1 MNSLLETAARL
12 ESENAPFAL
21 VTVLR
26 TASPTS
32 AHAGDKAVV
41 TPEGKFY
48 GWVGG
53 GCAQRH
59 IVRAVRAAL
68 ADGKARQIRV
78 VPEGEVDEGAR
89 EVEEFA
95 SYCPSRGT
103 LELLIDPVMAR
114 PQLVVLGD
122 SPVATSLSALAPQ
135 LGFDVTV
142 AALDAVPDD
151 YPDAAAV
158 FPLFES
164 DVLLKHVKPGA
175 YVVVATQGKFD
186 IVALKTALFIGARHV
201 SFVASERKAAALK
214 EDLRKEGLPEKDI
227 DAIVAPAGLDISAR
241 TPAEIALSVLAC
253 LVSLRR
259 GLEVQASEPSAP
271 ALAPAALAVVG
282 NGALRARS

>member
-1 MNSLLETAARL
+1 MDSVLETAHLL
-12 ESENAPFAL
+12 ESEGEAFAL

-26 TASPTS
+26 TVSPTS

-41 TPEGKFY
+41 TPDGKFH

-68 ADGKARQIRV
+68 ADGRPRQIRV
-78 VPEGEVDEGAR
+78 VPEDEVNEAAT

-103 LELLIDPVMAR
+103 LELLIDPVLAK
-114 PQLVVLGD
+114 PQLLVLGD
-122 SPVATSLSALAPQ
+122 SPVATSLALLAPQ
-135 LGFDVTV
+135 LGFEVTV
-142 AALDAVPDD
+142 AALDATPDD
-151 YPDAAAV
+151 YPHAAEV
-158 FPLFES
+158 FPVFEP
-164 DVLLKHVKPGA
+164 DVLLKRMKPGA

-186 IVALKTALFIGARHV
+186 VIALKTALSIGAGHV
-201 SFVASERKAAALK
+201 SFVASRRKAAALR
-214 EDLRKEGLPEKDI
+214 EDLRKEGLAEEDI

-241 TPAEIALSVLAC
+241 TPAEIALSVLAS

-259 GLEVQASEPSAP
+259 GRTAAQNDQPGASQA
-271 ALAPAALAVVG
+271 AALSVVA
-282 NGALRARS
+282 NTRARN